1 MPRGKK
7 TCPKCGRMSGARL
20 GTCPNCGHVFTV
32 RKKPKPGATIP
43 TEDSP
48 TTEIEAVR
56 IKDPQVLRGF
66 LGQLR
71 ECAKSSLANGGMYS
85 AFLHHDTGCV
95 QVQVWLSKG
104 SG

>member
-7 TCPKCGRMSGARL
+7 TCPECGAVSGVRL
-20 GTCPNCGHVFTV
+20 RTCPCGHEFPM
-32 RKKPKPGATIP
+32 KKAKPKVQRVEP

-56 IKDPQVLRGF
+56 IKDPQTLREF

>member
-7 TCPKCGRMSGARL
+7 ICPECDRVAGARL
-20 GTCPNCGHVFTV
+20 GTCPCGHVFRV
-32 RKKPKPGATIP
+32 KKPKPKVMIP

-48 TTEIEAVR
+48 TTEIEKVR
-56 IKDPQVLRGF
+56 LKDPQALRKF

-71 ECAKSSLANGGMYS
+71 ECARSSLTNGGLYS

-95 QVQVWLSKG
+95 EVQVWLSKG
-104 SG
+104 NG